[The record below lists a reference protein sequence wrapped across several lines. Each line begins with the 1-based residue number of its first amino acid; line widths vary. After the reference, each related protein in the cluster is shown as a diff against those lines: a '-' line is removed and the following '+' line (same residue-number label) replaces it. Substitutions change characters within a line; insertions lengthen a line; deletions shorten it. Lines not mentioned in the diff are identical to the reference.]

1 MSPLGKKTPS
11 EFSKGGNINRVLL
24 AHGDGGKLMHQ
35 LIDKLFKKKF
45 SNEILNQLGDSA
57 VIEMPTRKKSKF
69 SFTTDSYVV
78 NPLFFPGGDIGKLAI
93 CGTIN
98 DLAVSGA
105 KPLYISC
112 GFIIEEGLE
121 YEILEKITD
130 SMAKTAKKENVK
142 IVTGDVKVV
151 EKNSADKLFINT
163 SGIGII
169 DNNVKISK
177 GEITP
182 SDKII
187 VSGSIGEHGLAILC
201 ARGGFDFHSS
211 IKSDCAPLGGLIQ
224 KMLDVSKNIKFMR
237 DPTRGGLAVTLNE
250 IVEGEDFGILLDEE
264 VLPIKKEVKAMC
276 EILGFDPL
284 YMANEGKVVVIV
296 SSKDADIVLKAMRR
310 HPLGKNSCVIGEI
323 VPTPKQKVLLKTKIG
338 GSRIIDM
345 PTSSQLPRIC

>member
-1 MSPLGKKTPS
+1 M
-11 EFSKGGNINRVLL
+11 
-24 AHGDGGKLMHQ
+24 HKL
-35 LIDKLFKKKF
+35 IGELFRKKF
-45 SNEILNQLGDSA
+45 SNEILDELGDSA
-57 VIEMPTRKKSKF
+57 IVEISARKNSKI

-78 NPLFFPGGDIGKLAI
+78 NPLFFPGGDIGKLAV

-121 YEILEKITD
+121 YKILEKITD
-130 SMAKTAKKENVK
+130 SIAKTAKKENVK

-169 DNNVKISK
+169 DGNIKISK
-177 GEITP
+177 ESIKP

-187 VSGSIGEHGLAILC
+187 ISGSIGEHGLAILC
-201 ARGGFDFHSS
+201 ARGGFDFSGS

-224 KMLDVSKNIKFMR
+224 KILSVSRDIKFMR

-250 IVEGEDFGILLDEE
+250 VVQEMDFGILLNEE
-264 VLPIKKEVKAMC
+264 TLPIKKEVKAMC
-276 EILGFDPL
+276 EILGFDHL
-284 YMANEGKVVVIV
+284 YMANEGKVVVVV
-296 SSKDADIVLKAMRR
+296 SNRDAPLVLKAMRR
-310 HPLGKNSCVIGEI
+310 HPFGKNSRIIGEI
-323 VPTPKQKVLLKTKIG
+323 VKTPKQRVLLKTKIG
-338 GSRIIDM
+338 GLRLIDM